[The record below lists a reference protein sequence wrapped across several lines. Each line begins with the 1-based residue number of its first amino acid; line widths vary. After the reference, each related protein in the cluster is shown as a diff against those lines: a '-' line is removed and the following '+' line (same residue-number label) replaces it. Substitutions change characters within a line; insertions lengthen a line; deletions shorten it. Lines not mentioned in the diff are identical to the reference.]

1 MRLDNEESFII
12 FEYNLLDN
20 PPTSDIQSDEI
31 SLFDNNFPKLQSAID
46 IFNSEIE
53 WDGMWTLDI
62 AKHRLENN
70 WKLIVLNI
78 DSKIC
83 GWYWLDVD
91 NKITCNLFV
100 SKSHSN
106 YGWGTKLIKD
116 TLDLSQRL
124 NMDKVRCEIDSWNTK
139 SIKIHERCGYK
150 RVQI

>member
-20 PPTSDIQSDEI
+20 PPASDIQSDEI

-83 GWYWLDVD
+83 GWHWLDVD
-91 NKITCNLFV
+91 NKFTHNLFV

-106 YGWGTKLIKD
+106 QGWGLKLKKYMIG
-116 TLDLSQRL
+116 LSKQL
-124 NMDKVRCEIDSWNTK
+124 KIDKLRCKVNTWNVA
-139 SIKIHERCGYK
+139 SIKIQEKCGYT